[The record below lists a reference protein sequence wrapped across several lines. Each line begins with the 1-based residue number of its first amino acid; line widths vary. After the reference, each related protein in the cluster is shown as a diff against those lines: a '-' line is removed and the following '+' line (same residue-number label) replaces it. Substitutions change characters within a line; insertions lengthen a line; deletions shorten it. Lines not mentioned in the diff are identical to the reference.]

1 MAEPMIKLEAGGT
14 APVLSYNVPEPTSYS
29 GRNFIALDFDRG
41 WFRGGFPP
49 SESDSEPP
57 GVLRPGLSR
66 AAVAAELST
75 LLGTLRVSRDGADE
89 LGAGGGAQELAPDL
103 ARSSPQDIAAVSESG
118 QALTL
123 VRSMSGSLTLRALP
137 RLRLKRP
144 DDPVADPGPIVT
156 QLDVRIT
163 SPKPGVVVTGPSG
176 GVTLR
181 VKGTADVVKGAGAIT
196 SVQVKIGSGEF
207 KAAQPS
213 SPGNFA
219 TWSSVQR
226 VTSSGSLTITARA
239 RHSDGVITKQRS
251 VTVKVKLSPKEPGP
265 DTTPPD
271 LGITAPAHDSTIVL
285 GSGGSTSVEVTGS
298 ASDAESGVSGVHVR
312 LDGTEVPATQKGP
325 NDWSTWTATA
335 VVEDAGNHT
344 LEVRATDKAG
354 NVAERT
360 MTLRAVTQEPPV
372 PVLERLLLV
381 EEMRMSSFLG
391 AYGAGR
397 TLKTFSLLPGERTTI
412 SVKTYQRTETEAK
425 RASSI
430 LDSFTEESATDFQ
443 STMESEQSSKNLVEE
458 SFNYKV
464 GGEAKAGWGWG
475 SAKISSE
482 VSGGTNA
489 AREELAKNIA
499 TSAQKHAAKASSKRD
514 VQVNTSF
521 EVKEETGEETS
532 IEREIENIN
541 LSRTLNFVFRQMNQ
555 EFISLLHLV
564 DVRIGY
570 FRVDEVA
577 GRTEPVTTYREATL
591 SQLDGL
597 LDEVIV
603 PEHRED
609 VREAILHQ
617 LEHVFDYQDGHHSF
631 VETKMLTDSSGT
643 EIPNAGYLRVRKEL
657 VSTYQDPTTGTAI
670 DVPGIILAAVKN
682 VLRTDAVIVEALL
695 GQGDALDGYAQRLQ
709 ELEVS
714 NREVE
719 LARQNAVADRAV
731 LVNQVVG
738 DNDAERAALLAQ
750 LDDTGT
756 DTAPILHVKV
766 DVQDEAE
773 A

>member
-29 GRNFIALDFDRG
+29 GRNFIALDFDRD

-49 SESDSEPP
+49 SEADGAAP
-57 GVLRPGLSR
+57 GVLRAGLSR
-66 AAVAAELST
+66 SSVAAELST
-75 LLGTLRVSRDGADE
+75 LLGTLRVPMEGDGE
-89 LGAGGGAQELAPDL
+89 LGAVGAQVLAPDL

-137 RLRLKRP
+137 SLKLKRP
-144 DDPVADPGPIVT
+144 DDPPADPGPTVT

-163 SPKPGVVVTGPSG
+163 SPRPSDVVTGPSG
-176 GVTLR
+176 GVTLK
-181 VKGTADVVKGAGAIT
+181 VKGSADVVAGTGSIK
-196 SVQVKIGSGEF
+196 SVQVKIGAGEF

-219 TWSSVQR
+219 TWSASQK
-226 VTSSGSLTITARA
+226 VTSSGSLTIIARA
-239 RHSDGVITKQRS
+239 THSGGVLTKQRS
-251 VTVKVKLSPKEPGP
+251 VTVKVRLSPKQPGP

-271 LGITAPAHDSTIVL
+271 LSIVTPADDSTVVL
-285 GSGGSTSVEVTGS
+285 GAGGSASVEVTGS
-298 ASDAESGVSGVHVR
+298 ADDSESGVSQVQVS
-312 LDGTEVPATQKGP
+312 LDGVDVPATPKAP

-335 VVEDAGNHT
+335 IVKDAGSHT
-344 LEVRATDKAG
+344 LEVRATDKAS
-354 NVAERT
+354 NVAERNV
-360 MTLRAVTQEPPV
+360 TLRAVAQQPPV
-372 PVLERLLLV
+372 PILERLLLV

-397 TLKTFSLLPGERTTI
+397 TIKTFSLLPGERTTI
-412 SVKTYQRTETEAK
+412 SVKTYQRTATEAK

-499 TSAQKHAAKASSKRD
+499 SSTQKHAAKASSKRD

-555 EFISLLHLV
+555 EFISLLQLV
-564 DVRIGY
+564 DARIGY

-577 GRTEPVTTYREATL
+577 GRADPVTTYREATL

-603 PEHRED
+603 PERRQD

-617 LEHVFDYQDGHHSF
+617 LEHVFDYQDGHHTF
-631 VETKMLTDSSGT
+631 VETKTLTDDAGT

-657 VSTYQDPTTGTAI
+657 VSTYQDPTTGTNI
-670 DVPGIILAAVKN
+670 DVPGIILAAEKN

-719 LARQNAVADRAV
+719 QARQNAEAERAA
-731 LVNQVVG
+731 LVNQVVT
-738 DNDAERAALLAQ
+738 DNDAERAKLLAE
-750 LDDTGT
+750 LRDPCIEKS
-756 DTAPILHVKV
+756 PILHVKV
-766 DVQDEAE
+766 VSEDDTEA
-773 A
+773 

>member
-29 GRNFIALDFDRG
+29 GRNFIALDFDRS

-49 SESDSEPP
+49 SGADGATP
-57 GVLRPGLSR
+57 GVLRAGLSR
-66 AAVAAELST
+66 SAVAAELST
-75 LLGTLRVSRDGADE
+75 LLGTLRVPMEGGRE
-89 LGAGGGAQELAPDL
+89 LGTVEMAVLAPEL

-123 VRSMSGSLTLRALP
+123 VRSMSGSLMLRALP
-137 RLRLKRP
+137 RLKLKDI
-144 DDPVADPGPIVT
+144 DDPGNEPLPTT

-163 SPKPGVVVTGPSG
+163 SPRQGDVVSGPAG
-176 GVTLR
+176 GVTLKVR
-181 VKGTADVVKGAGAIT
+181 GSADVVAGVGSIKG
-196 SVQVKIGSGEF
+196 VEVKIGSGEF

-213 SPGNFA
+213 APGNFA
-219 TWSSVQR
+219 SWSLSQK
-226 VTSSGSLTITARA
+226 VTASGSLTIAARA
-239 RHSDGVITKQRS
+239 THSGGVLTKQRS
-251 VTVKVKLSPKEPGP
+251 VTVKVKLSTQQPGP
-265 DTTPPD
+265 DATPPD
-271 LGITAPAHDSTIVL
+271 LTITTPESDSTVVL
-285 GSGGSTSVEVTGS
+285 GGDGTASVQVSGS
-298 ASDAESGVSGVHVR
+298 AADSDSGVSQVQVS
-312 LDGTEVPATQKGP
+312 LDGVVVQATPKAP
-325 NDWSTWTATA
+325 NEWSTWTATA
-335 VVEDAGNHT
+335 MIKAAGVHT
-344 LEVRATDKAG
+344 VGVRATDKAG
-354 NVAERT
+354 NIAQRNLV
-360 MTLRAVTQEPPV
+360 LRAVTQQPPV

-397 TLKTFSLLPGERTTI
+397 TIKTFSLLPGERTKI
-412 SVKTYQRTETEAK
+412 SVKTYLRTETDAK

-443 STMESEQSSKNLVEE
+443 TTMENEQSSKNLVEE

-489 AREELAKNIA
+489 SREELAKNIA
-499 TSAQKHAAKASSKRD
+499 TSTQKHAAKSSSKRD

-570 FRVDEVA
+570 FRVDEIA
-577 GRTEPVTTYREATL
+577 GQADPVTTYREVTL

-603 PEHRED
+603 LERRQD
-609 VREAILHQ
+609 VRDAILHQ
-617 LEHVFDYQDGHHSF
+617 LEHVFDYQDHHHTF
-631 VETKMLTDSSGT
+631 VETKTFADDAGN
-643 EIPNAGYLRVRKEL
+643 EIPNAGYLRVPKEL
-657 VSTYQDPTTGTAI
+657 VSTYQDPTTGTSI
-670 DVPGIILAAVKN
+670 DVPGVILAAEKN

-695 GQGDALDGYAQRLQ
+695 GQGEALDDYARRLQ
-709 ELEVS
+709 EIEVDR
-714 NREVE
+714 RE
-719 LARQNAVADRAV
+719 ADGSRSVAEAERAE
-731 LVNQVVG
+731 LVNQVVR
-738 DNDAERAALLAQ
+738 DNDTERAKLLAD
-750 LDDTGT
+750 LIYP
-756 DTAPILHVKV
+756 AEPSKPALHVTLEKR
-766 DVQDEAE
+766 DDQEP
-773 A
+773 

>member
-29 GRNFIALDFDRG
+29 GRNFIALDFDRS

-49 SESDSEPP
+49 SGADGATP
-57 GVLRPGLSR
+57 GVLRAGLSR
-66 AAVAAELST
+66 SAVAAELST
-75 LLGTLRVSRDGADE
+75 LLGTLRVPMEGGRE
-89 LGAGGGAQELAPDL
+89 LGTVEMAVLAPEL

-123 VRSMSGSLTLRALP
+123 VRSMSGSLMLRALP
-137 RLRLKRP
+137 RLKLKDI
-144 DDPVADPGPIVT
+144 DDPGNEPLPTT

-163 SPKPGVVVTGPSG
+163 SPRQGDVVSGPAG
-176 GVTLR
+176 GVTLKVR
-181 VKGTADVVKGAGAIT
+181 GSADVVAGVGSIKG
-196 SVQVKIGSGEF
+196 VEVKIGSGEF

-213 SPGNFA
+213 APGNFA
-219 TWSSVQR
+219 SWSLSQK
-226 VTSSGSLTITARA
+226 VTASGSLTIAARA
-239 RHSDGVITKQRS
+239 THSGGVLTKQRS
-251 VTVKVKLSPKEPGP
+251 VTVKVKLSTQQPGP
-265 DTTPPD
+265 DATPPD
-271 LGITAPAHDSTIVL
+271 LTITTPESDSTVVL
-285 GSGGSTSVEVTGS
+285 GGDGTASVQVSGS
-298 ASDAESGVSGVHVR
+298 AADSDSGVSQVQVS
-312 LDGTEVPATQKGP
+312 LDGVVVQATPKAP

-335 VVEDAGNHT
+335 MIKAAGVHT
-344 LEVRATDKAG
+344 VGVRATDKAG
-354 NVAERT
+354 NIAQRNLV
-360 MTLRAVTQEPPV
+360 LRAVTQQPPV

-397 TLKTFSLLPGERTTI
+397 TIKTFSLLPGERTKI
-412 SVKTYQRTETEAK
+412 SVKTYLRTETDAK

-443 STMESEQSSKNLVEE
+443 TTMENEQSSKNLVEE

-489 AREELAKNIA
+489 SREELAKNIA
-499 TSAQKHAAKASSKRD
+499 TSTQKHAAKSSSKRD

-570 FRVDEVA
+570 FRVDEIA
-577 GRTEPVTTYREATL
+577 GQADPVTTYREVTL

-603 PEHRED
+603 LERRQD
-609 VREAILHQ
+609 VRDAILHQ
-617 LEHVFDYQDGHHSF
+617 LEHVFDYQDHHHTF
-631 VETKMLTDSSGT
+631 VETKTFADDAGN
-643 EIPNAGYLRVRKEL
+643 EIPNAGYLRVPKEL
-657 VSTYQDPTTGTAI
+657 VSTYQDPTTGTSI
-670 DVPGIILAAVKN
+670 DVPGVILAAEKN

-695 GQGDALDGYAQRLQ
+695 GQGEALDDYARRLQ
-709 ELEVS
+709 EIEVDR
-714 NREVE
+714 RE
-719 LARQNAVADRAV
+719 ADGSRSVAEAERAE
-731 LVNQVVG
+731 LVNQVVR
-738 DNDAERAALLAQ
+738 DNDTERAKLLAD
-750 LDDTGT
+750 LIYP
-756 DTAPILHVKV
+756 AEPSKPALHVTLEKR
-766 DVQDEAE
+766 DDQEP
-773 A
+773 

>member
-29 GRNFIALDFDRG
+29 GRNFIALDFDKE
-41 WFRGGFPP
+41 WFRGGFAP
-49 SESDSEPP
+49 SGADGAAP
-57 GVLRPGLSR
+57 GVLRAGLSR
-66 AAVAAELST
+66 SAVAAELST
-75 LLGTLRVSRDGADE
+75 LLGTLRVPMEGDGE
-89 LGAGGGAQELAPDL
+89 LETVGRAELAPEL
-103 ARSSPQDIAAVSESG
+103 ARSSPQDIAALSESG

-137 RLRLKRP
+137 QLKLKDIDNP
-144 DDPVADPGPIVT
+144 GSEPGPTI
-156 QLDVRIT
+156 QLDVRIS
-163 SPKPGVVVTGPSG
+163 SPRQGDVVSGPSG
-176 GVTLR
+176 GVTLVVR
-181 VKGTADVVKGAGAIT
+181 GSADVVAGAGSIK
-196 SVQVKIGSGEF
+196 SVEVKIGSGEF

-213 SPGNFA
+213 APGNF
-219 TWSSVQR
+219 TSWSVSQK
-226 VTSSGSLTITARA
+226 VTASGSLTITARA
-239 RHSDGVITKQRS
+239 VHSGGVLIKQRS
-251 VTVKVKLSPKEPGP
+251 VTVKVKLSPKQPGP

-271 LGITAPAHDSTIVL
+271 LTINAPASDSTVVL
-285 GSGGSTSVEVTGS
+285 GGDGS
-298 ASDAESGVSGVHVR
+298 ASVKVSGSAADSDSGVSQVQVSLEGV
-312 LDGTEVPATQKGP
+312 EVQATPKAP
-325 NDWSTWTATA
+325 NDWSTWVATA
-335 VVEDAGNHT
+335 VVKAAGTHAV
-344 LEVRATDKAG
+344 EVRATDKAG
-354 NVAERT
+354 NIAQRSLV
-360 MTLRAVTQEPPV
+360 LRAVTQAPPV

-397 TLKTFSLLPGERTTI
+397 TLKTFSLLPGERTKI
-412 SVKTYQRTETEAK
+412 SVKTYLRTETNAK

-430 LDSFTEESATDFQ
+430 LDSFTEESASDFQ
-443 STMESEQSSKNLVEE
+443 TTMENEQSSKNLVEE

-499 TSAQKHAAKASSKRD
+499 TSTQKHAAKASSKRD

-570 FRVDEVA
+570 FRVDEIA
-577 GRTEPVTTYREATL
+577 GQSDPVTTYREVTL

-603 PEHRED
+603 LERRQD
-609 VREAILHQ
+609 VRDAILHQ
-617 LEHVFDYQDGHHSF
+617 LEHVFDYQDRHHTF
-631 VETKMLTDSSGT
+631 VETKELTDDAGN
-643 EIPNAGYLRVRKEL
+643 EIPNAGYLRVPKEL
-657 VSTYQDPTTGTAI
+657 VSTYQDPTTGTSI
-670 DVPGIILAAVKN
+670 DVPGIILAAEKN

-695 GQGDALDGYAQRLQ
+695 GQGEALDDYARRLQ
-709 ELEVS
+709 ELEVD
-714 NREVE
+714 R
-719 LARQNAVADRAV
+719 RQSTHRKEHAEAERAE
-731 LVNQVVG
+731 LVNQLAR
-738 DNDAERAALLAQ
+738 DNEASRADILEKL
-750 LDDTGT
+750 TCPCGPECHHHGHT
-756 DTAPILHVKV
+756 PAPPTPGS
-766 DVQDEAE
+766 DNP
-773 A
+773 

>member
-1 MAEPMIKLEAGGT
+1 
-14 APVLSYNVPEPTSYS
+14 
-29 GRNFIALDFDRG
+29 LDFDRD

-49 SESDSEPP
+49 SEADGAAP
-57 GVLRPGLSR
+57 GVLRAGLSR
-66 AAVAAELST
+66 SAVAAELST
-75 LLGTLRVSRDGADE
+75 LLGTLRVPMEGDGE
-89 LGAGGGAQELAPDL
+89 LGAVGAQVLAPDL

-137 RLRLKRP
+137 SLKLKRP
-144 DDPVADPGPIVT
+144 DDPPADPGPIVT

-163 SPKPGVVVTGPSG
+163 SPRPGDVVTGPSG
-176 GVTLR
+176 GVTLK
-181 VKGTADVVKGAGAIT
+181 VKGSANVVAGAGSIK

-219 TWSSVQR
+219 TWSASQK

-239 RHSDGVITKQRS
+239 THSGDVLTKQRS
-251 VTVKVKLSPKEPGP
+251 ATVKVRLSPKQPGP

-271 LGITAPAHDSTIVL
+271 LSIVTPADDSTVVL
-285 GSGGSTSVEVTGS
+285 DAGGS
-298 ASDAESGVSGVHVR
+298 ASVQVTGAADDSESGVSQVQVS
-312 LDGTEVPATQKGP
+312 LDGVDVPATPKAP

-335 VVEDAGNHT
+335 IVKDAGGHA

-354 NVAERT
+354 NVAERNV
-360 MTLRAVTQEPPV
+360 TLRAVAQQPPV
-372 PVLERLLLV
+372 PILERLLLV

-412 SVKTYQRTETEAK
+412 SVKTYQRTATEAK
-425 RASSI
+425 QASSI

-499 TSAQKHAAKASSKRD
+499 TSTQKHAAKASSKRD

-570 FRVDEVA
+570 FRVDEIA
-577 GRTEPVTTYREATL
+577 GQSDPVTTYREVTL

-603 PEHRED
+603 PEQRQD
-609 VREAILHQ
+609 VRDAILHQ
-617 LEHVFDYQDGHHSF
+617 LEHVFDYQDRHHTF
-631 VETKMLTDSSGT
+631 VETKELTDQAGN
-643 EIPNAGYLRVRKEL
+643 EIPNAGYLRVQKEL
-657 VSTYQDPTTGTAI
+657 VSTYQDPTTGTSI
-670 DVPGIILAAVKN
+670 DVPGIILAAEKN

-695 GQGDALDGYAQRLQ
+695 GQGEALDDYARRLQ
-709 ELEVS
+709 EIEVGR
-714 NREVE
+714 RE
-719 LARQNAVADRAV
+719 ADSVRGAAEAERAT
-731 LVNQVVG
+731 LVNQVVQN
-738 DNDAERAALLAQ
+738 NDAERAKLLAD
-750 LDDTGT
+750 LSCPGGPSTPT
-756 DTAPILHVKV
+756 LHVTLERR
-766 DVQDEAE
+766 DGDQP
-773 A
+773 